1 MAKQKIKVIREEML
15 QVANNVAQEK
25 SIDQDSV
32 FEAMEMAL
40 EKAARVKYGFERD
53 IRVSINR
60 DSGDIKLN
68 SYLEV
73 VEKLS
78 EEEQA
83 KQITL
88 DEAKKIQPNITTGE
102 FIIKE
107 LPPIDMGRVA
117 AQNAKGVIIQK
128 VREADK
134 SRQFSEYKDKVGE
147 IAVGVVK
154 RTEFGNLI
162 VDLGKNEAIIKRE
175 ELIPRETFQNGDRVR
190 AYIYDVKEDI
200 KGYQIFL
207 SRTHPQFLSNLFTQE
222 VPEIYENVIQ
232 IKSVARDP
240 GSRAKIS
247 VYTEDSTIDPVGAC
261 VGMRGSRVQAVV
273 NELQGEKIDIVMWS
287 DNQATFLANALAPAE
302 VSKIFLYEEKNK
314 VEVVIPDEQLSL
326 AIGRK
331 GQNVKLAS
339 NLTNLEIDILT
350 EEEESDRR
358 QEEFKDKTKML
369 IKNLDV
375 EDVIAQLL
383 VTEGYVSVEGIA
395 SESLENLEKIEGFD
409 RDLADEL
416 ISRASNYLREQNAE
430 HVKIIDEKIQDD
442 ELKKLVGMNNK
453 MLSLLA
459 QNNIVT
465 IDDFAD
471 LASFEL
477 IDKEEGI
484 FKDLDIDENVV
495 NNMIMKAR
503 EKWFTEAPAE
513 EVTKAESTFQYIYEG
528 EHIEID
534 FIETKDS
541 VIIVEND
548 AARRVEDIFTKNPEL
563 IEYSVEYN
571 KSILFK
577 SDQDF
582 SEFFENSGKIIIFLV
597 CIYFIMISW
606 DIDVTAWVAS
616 AGILSVVIGFA
627 AKDTLGNL
635 FAGIFIM
642 ADSPYKEGD
651 YINLDTGDRG
661 YVTNIGI
668 RSTRIQT
675 RDGIEITIPNSV
687 IATTKIINESGGPS
701 ETERIRINVE
711 VSYGSKL
718 EDAKQIMNDIVE
730 RRFLSCVC
738 LLF

>member
-1 MAKQKIKVIREEML
+1 ML

-25 SIDQDSV
+25 SIDKDSV

-53 IRVSINR
+53 IRVQINR
-60 DSGDIKLN
+60 ENGDIKLN

-73 VEKLS
+73 VDSLS

-83 KQITL
+83 KQIIL
-88 DEAKKIQPNITTGE
+88 EDAKKIDSNIKIGE

-107 LPPIDMGRVA
+107 LPPIDLGRVA

-134 SRQFSEYKDKVGE
+134 SRQFSEFKDKVGE
-147 IAVGVVK
+147 IAIGVVK

-162 VDLGKNEAIIKRE
+162 VDLGKSEAIIKRE
-175 ELIPRETFQNGDRVR
+175 ELIPRETFKNGDRVR
-190 AYIYDVKEDI
+190 AYIYEVKEDI

-207 SRTHPQFLSNLFTQE
+207 SRTHPQFLSCLFNQE
-222 VPEIYENVIQ
+222 VPEIFEGVIKV
-232 IKSVARDP
+232 KSVARDP

-247 VYTEDSTIDPVGAC
+247 VSTEDSTIDPVGAC

-287 DNQATFLANALAPAE
+287 ENQATFLANALAPAE

-339 NLTNLEIDILT
+339 SLTNLEIDILT
-350 EEEESDRR
+350 EEEESERR
-358 QEEFKDKTKML
+358 QEEFKEKTQML

-395 SESLENLEKIEGFD
+395 SESSENLEKIEGFD
-409 RDLADEL
+409 QELSSEL
-416 ISRASNYLREQNAE
+416 ISRATNYLNDQNAE
-430 HVKIIDEKIQDD
+430 NEKIIEEKINDE
-442 ELKKLVGMNNK
+442 ELKNLEGINNK

-465 IDDFAD
+465 LDDFAD

-484 FKDLDIDENVV
+484 FKSLEVDESIINK
-495 NNMIMKAR
+495 MIMKAR
-503 EKWFTEAPAE
+503 EKWFVE
-513 EVTKAESTFQYIYEG
+513 EK
-528 EHIEID
+528 
-534 FIETKDS
+534 
-541 VIIVEND
+541 
-548 AARRVEDIFTKNPEL
+548 
-563 IEYSVEYN
+563 
-571 KSILFK
+571 
-577 SDQDF
+577 
-582 SEFFENSGKIIIFLV
+582 
-597 CIYFIMISW
+597 
-606 DIDVTAWVAS
+606 
-616 AGILSVVIGFA
+616 
-627 AKDTLGNL
+627 
-635 FAGIFIM
+635 
-642 ADSPYKEGD
+642 
-651 YINLDTGDRG
+651 
-661 YVTNIGI
+661 
-668 RSTRIQT
+668 
-675 RDGIEITIPNSV
+675 
-687 IATTKIINESGGPS
+687 
-701 ETERIRINVE
+701 
-711 VSYGSKL
+711 
-718 EDAKQIMNDIVE
+718 
-730 RRFLSCVC
+730 
-738 LLF
+738 

>member
-25 SIDQDSV
+25 SIDQDLV
-32 FEAMEMAL
+32 FEAMELAL

-53 IRVSINR
+53 IRVSIDR
-60 DSGDIKLN
+60 ESGDIKLQ

-73 VEKLS
+73 VEELS

-88 DEAKKIQPNITTGE
+88 QEAIQVQKNIKLGE
-102 FIIKE
+102 FIVKD
-107 LPPIDMGRVA
+107 LPPIELGRVA

-134 SRQFSEYKDKVGE
+134 SRQYGEYKDKVGE

-175 ELIPRETFQNGDRVR
+175 ELIPRETYKNGDRVR

-207 SRTHPQFLSNLFTQE
+207 SRTHPQFLSHLFTQE
-222 VPEIYENVIQ
+222 VPEIYEGVIKV
-232 IKSVARDP
+232 KSVARDP

-247 VYTEDSTIDPVGAC
+247 VFTEDSTIDPVGAC

-273 NELQGEKIDIVMWS
+273 NELQSEKIDIVMWS
-287 DNQATFLANALAPAE
+287 DNQATFLANALATAE

-350 EEEESDRR
+350 EEEESERR
-358 QEEFKDKTKML
+358 QVEFKEKTQML
-369 IKNLDV
+369 INNLDV

-395 SESLENLEKIEGFD
+395 SESLDNLEKIEGFD
-409 RDLADEL
+409 NVLASEL
-416 ISRASNYLREQNAE
+416 ITRATNYLSLKDAE
-430 HVKIIDEKIQDD
+430 DVKIIDEKIKDQ
-442 ELKKLVGMNNK
+442 ELKNLDGIDNK

-459 QNNIVT
+459 QNNILT

-484 FKDLDIDENVV
+484 FRDLDVDENLI
-495 NNMIMKAR
+495 NDMIMKAR
-503 EKWFTEAPAE
+503 EKWF
-513 EVTKAESTFQYIYEG
+513 S
-528 EHIEID
+528 
-534 FIETKDS
+534 
-541 VIIVEND
+541 
-548 AARRVEDIFTKNPEL
+548 EDK
-563 IEYSVEYN
+563 
-571 KSILFK
+571 
-577 SDQDF
+577 
-582 SEFFENSGKIIIFLV
+582 
-597 CIYFIMISW
+597 
-606 DIDVTAWVAS
+606 
-616 AGILSVVIGFA
+616 
-627 AKDTLGNL
+627 
-635 FAGIFIM
+635 
-642 ADSPYKEGD
+642 
-651 YINLDTGDRG
+651 
-661 YVTNIGI
+661 
-668 RSTRIQT
+668 
-675 RDGIEITIPNSV
+675 
-687 IATTKIINESGGPS
+687 
-701 ETERIRINVE
+701 
-711 VSYGSKL
+711 
-718 EDAKQIMNDIVE
+718 
-730 RRFLSCVC
+730 
-738 LLF
+738 

>member
-1 MAKQKIKVIREEML
+1 ML

-25 SIDQDSV
+25 SIDKDSV

-40 EKAARVKYGFERD
+40 EKSARVKFGFERD
-53 IRVSINR
+53 IRVKINR
-60 DSGDIKLN
+60 DNGDIKLN
-68 SYLEV
+68 SYREV
-73 VEKLS
+73 VESLS
-78 EEEQA
+78 SEEQA
-83 KQITL
+83 KQISIE
-88 DEAKKIQPNITTGE
+88 EAKKINPDIKLGE

-107 LPPIDMGRVA
+107 LPPIELGRVA

-162 VDLGKNEAIIKRE
+162 VDLGKNEAIIKRDE
-175 ELIPRETFQNGDRVR
+175 MIPRETFKNGDRVR

-222 VPEIYENVIQ
+222 VPEIYEGVIKV
-232 IKSVARDP
+232 KSVARDP

-287 DNQATFLANALAPAE
+287 ENQATFLANALAPAE

-350 EEEESDRR
+350 EEEEAERR
-358 QEEFKDKTKML
+358 QEEFKDKTQML
-369 IKNLDV
+369 INTLDV

-395 SESLENLEKIEGFD
+395 SELPENLEKIEGFD
-409 RDLADEL
+409 AELASEL
-416 ISRASNYLREQNAE
+416 ISRAANFLKEQNAE
-430 HVKIIDEKIQDD
+430 DIKIISEKIKDK
-442 ELKKLVGMNNK
+442 ELIELNGMTNK

-459 QNNIVT
+459 QNNIIT
-465 IDDFAD
+465 LDDFAD

-477 IDKEEGI
+477 IDKSEGI
-484 FKDLDIDENVV
+484 FKDLDIDETLV
-495 NNMIMKAR
+495 NDMIMKAR
-503 EKWFTEAPAE
+503 EKWF
-513 EVTKAESTFQYIYEG
+513 
-528 EHIEID
+528 
-534 FIETKDS
+534 
-541 VIIVEND
+541 
-548 AARRVEDIFTKNPEL
+548 VEDK
-563 IEYSVEYN
+563 
-571 KSILFK
+571 
-577 SDQDF
+577 
-582 SEFFENSGKIIIFLV
+582 
-597 CIYFIMISW
+597 
-606 DIDVTAWVAS
+606 
-616 AGILSVVIGFA
+616 
-627 AKDTLGNL
+627 
-635 FAGIFIM
+635 
-642 ADSPYKEGD
+642 
-651 YINLDTGDRG
+651 
-661 YVTNIGI
+661 
-668 RSTRIQT
+668 
-675 RDGIEITIPNSV
+675 
-687 IATTKIINESGGPS
+687 
-701 ETERIRINVE
+701 
-711 VSYGSKL
+711 
-718 EDAKQIMNDIVE
+718 
-730 RRFLSCVC
+730 
-738 LLF
+738 

>member
-32 FEAMEMAL
+32 FEAMELAL

-53 IRVSINR
+53 IRVKIDREN
-60 DSGDIKLN
+60 GDIKLN

-73 VEKLS
+73 VEELND
-78 EEEQA
+78 EEQA

-88 DEAKKIQPNITTGE
+88 EEAKKINKNIVIGE
-102 FIIKE
+102 YIIKE
-107 LPPIDMGRVA
+107 LPQIELGRVA

-134 SRQFSEYKDKVGE
+134 SRQFIEYKDKVGE
-147 IAVGVVK
+147 IAIGVVK

-175 ELIPRETFQNGDRVR
+175 ELLPRETFKNGDRVR
-190 AYIYDVKEDI
+190 SYIYEVKEDI

-207 SRTHPQFLSNLFTQE
+207 SRTHPQFLSHLFTQE
-222 VPEIYENVIQ
+222 VPEIYEGIIKV
-232 IKSVARDP
+232 KSVARDP

-314 VEVVIPDEQLSL
+314 VEVVIPDDQLSL

-358 QEEFKDKTKML
+358 QEEFKEKTQML

-383 VTEGYVSVEGIA
+383 VTEGYVSIKGIA
-395 SESLENLEKIEGFD
+395 TESIDNLDKIEGFD
-409 RDLADEL
+409 TDLASEL
-416 ISRASNYLREQNAE
+416 ISRASNYINDKNDQDI
-430 HVKIIDEKIQDD
+430 KIINEKIKDQ
-442 ELKKLVGMNNK
+442 ELKGLAGMNNN

-459 QNNIVT
+459 QNNILT

-484 FKDLDIDENVV
+484 FKDLEIEEKIIND
-495 NNMIMKAR
+495 MIMKAR
-503 EKWFTEAPAE
+503 EKWF
-513 EVTKAESTFQYIYEG
+513 
-528 EHIEID
+528 
-534 FIETKDS
+534 
-541 VIIVEND
+541 
-548 AARRVEDIFTKNPEL
+548 
-563 IEYSVEYN
+563 
-571 KSILFK
+571 
-577 SDQDF
+577 SDD
-582 SEFFENSGKIIIFLV
+582 K
-597 CIYFIMISW
+597 
-606 DIDVTAWVAS
+606 
-616 AGILSVVIGFA
+616 
-627 AKDTLGNL
+627 
-635 FAGIFIM
+635 
-642 ADSPYKEGD
+642 
-651 YINLDTGDRG
+651 
-661 YVTNIGI
+661 
-668 RSTRIQT
+668 
-675 RDGIEITIPNSV
+675 
-687 IATTKIINESGGPS
+687 
-701 ETERIRINVE
+701 
-711 VSYGSKL
+711 
-718 EDAKQIMNDIVE
+718 
-730 RRFLSCVC
+730 
-738 LLF
+738 